1 MDYYYNVA
9 GFLTDE
15 EVHKVWNIVGD
26 ALERQ
31 GYNVDMG
38 ELSIRVYD
46 EELTENIEHCD
57 DDYLSSLSEGKD
69 YDITLTT
76 DDDYGSKVDALV
88 DSMGVTDNE
97 VAITHRRKDL
107 DLL

>member
-9 GFLTDE
+9 GFLNDE
-15 EVHKVWNIVGD
+15 EVHKVWNIVGN

-69 YDITLTT
+69 VDN
-76 DDDYGSKVDALV
+76 DYGSKVDALV

-97 VAITHRRKDL
+97 VSTTHRRKDL

>member
-9 GFLTDE
+9 GFLNDE

-31 GYNVDMG
+31 GYNVDNG

-69 YDITLTT
+69 IDN
-76 DDDYGSKVDALV
+76 DYGSKVDALV
-88 DSMGVTDNE
+88 NSMGVTDQK
-97 VAITHRRKDL
+97 VSITHRRKDL

>member
-1 MDYYYNVA
+1 MDNYYNVA
-9 GFLTDE
+9 GFLNDE

-31 GYNVDMG
+31 GYNVDNG

-69 YDITLTT
+69 VDN
-76 DDDYGSKVDALV
+76 DYGSKVDALV
-88 DSMGVTDNE
+88 DSMGVTDKE
-97 VAITHRRKDL
+97 VSTTHRRKDL

>member
-9 GFLTDE
+9 GFLNDE

-69 YDITLTT
+69 VDN
-76 DDDYGSKVDALV
+76 DYGSKVDALV

-97 VAITHRRKDL
+97 VSTTHRRKDL

>member
-9 GFLTDE
+9 GFLNDE
-15 EVHKVWNIVGD
+15 EVHKVWNIVGN

-69 YDITLTT
+69 IDN
-76 DDDYGSKVDALV
+76 DYGSKVDALV

-97 VAITHRRKDL
+97 VSTTHRRKDL

>member
-9 GFLTDE
+9 GFLNDE
-15 EVHKVWNIVGD
+15 AVHKVWNIVGD

-46 EELTENIEHCD
+46 EDLTENIEHCD

-69 YDITLTT
+69 VDN
-76 DDDYGSKVDALV
+76 DYGSKVDALV

-97 VAITHRRKDL
+97 VSTTHRRKDL
-107 DLL
+107 DLLE

>member
-69 YDITLTT
+69 IDN
-76 DDDYGSKVDALV
+76 DYGSKVDALV
-88 DSMGVTDNE
+88 DSMGVTDQKANT
-97 VAITHRRKDL
+97 IHRRKDL

>member
-1 MDYYYNVA
+1 MDNYYNVA
-9 GFLTDE
+9 GFLNDE
-15 EVHKVWNIVGD
+15 EVHKVWNIVGN

-31 GYNVDMG
+31 GYNVDNG

-69 YDITLTT
+69 IDN
-76 DDDYGSKVDALV
+76 DYGSKVDALV

-97 VAITHRRKDL
+97 VSITHRRKDL

>member
-9 GFLTDE
+9 GFLNDE

-69 YDITLTT
+69 IDN
-76 DDDYGSKVDALV
+76 DYGSKVDALV
-88 DSMGVTDNE
+88 DSMGVTDKE
-97 VAITHRRKDL
+97 VSTTHRRKDL

>member
-9 GFLTDE
+9 GFLNDE

-31 GYNVDMG
+31 GYNVDNG

-46 EELTENIEHCD
+46 EELIENIEHCD

-69 YDITLTT
+69 IDN
-76 DDDYGSKVDALV
+76 DYGSKVDALV

-97 VAITHRRKDL
+97 VSTTHRRKDL

>member
-9 GFLTDE
+9 GFLNDE

-46 EELTENIEHCD
+46 EDLTENIEHCD

-69 YDITLTT
+69 VDN
-76 DDDYGSKVDALV
+76 DYGSKVDALV
-88 DSMGVTDNE
+88 DSMGVTNNE
-97 VAITHRRKDL
+97 VSTTHRRKDL

>member
-9 GFLTDE
+9 GFLNDE
-15 EVHKVWNIVGD
+15 EVHKVWNIVGN

-31 GYNVDMG
+31 GYNVDNG

-69 YDITLTT
+69 IDN
-76 DDDYGSKVDALV
+76 DYGSKVDALV
-88 DSMGVTDNE
+88 NSMSVTDKE
-97 VAITHRRKDL
+97 VSTTHRRKDL

>member
-9 GFLTDE
+9 GFLNDE
-15 EVHKVWNIVGD
+15 EVHKVWNIVGN

-69 YDITLTT
+69 IDN
-76 DDDYGSKVDALV
+76 DYGSKIDALV

-97 VAITHRRKDL
+97 VSTTHRRKDL

>member
-1 MDYYYNVA
+1 MDYYYNIA
-9 GFLTDE
+9 GFLNDE
-15 EVHKVWNIVGD
+15 EVHKVWNIVGN

-31 GYNVDMG
+31 GYNVDNG

-57 DDYLSSLSEGKD
+57 YDYLSSLSEDKE
-69 YDITLTT
+69 T
-76 DDDYGSKVDALV
+76 DNMS
-88 DSMGVTDNE
+88 VTDKE
-97 VAITHRRKDL
+97 VSTTHRRKDL

>member
-1 MDYYYNVA
+1 MDNYYNLA
-9 GFLTDE
+9 GFLNDE
-15 EVHKVWNIVGD
+15 EVHKVWNIVGN

-31 GYNVDMG
+31 GYNVDNG

-69 YDITLTT
+69 NDNM
-76 DDDYGSKVDALV
+76 S
-88 DSMGVTDNE
+88 VTAKE
-97 VAITHRRKDL
+97 VSTTHRRKDL

>member
-1 MDYYYNVA
+1 MDNYYNVA
-9 GFLTDE
+9 GFLNDE

-46 EELTENIEHCD
+46 EDLTENIEHCD

-69 YDITLTT
+69 IDN
-76 DDDYGSKVDALV
+76 DYGSKVDALV
-88 DSMGVTDNE
+88 NSMGVTDKE
-97 VAITHRRKDL
+97 VSTTHRRKDL

>member
-9 GFLTDE
+9 GFLNDE

-31 GYNVDMG
+31 GYNVDNG

-69 YDITLTT
+69 VDN
-76 DDDYGSKVDALV
+76 DYGSKVDALV

-97 VAITHRRKDL
+97 VSTTHRRKDL

>member
-1 MDYYYNVA
+1 MDNYYNLA
-9 GFLTDE
+9 GFLNDE
-15 EVHKVWNIVGD
+15 EVHKVWNIVGN

-31 GYNVDMG
+31 GYNVDNG

-69 YDITLTT
+69 IDN
-76 DDDYGSKVDALV
+76 DYGSKVDALV
-88 DSMGVTDNE
+88 NSMGVTDKE
-97 VAITHRRKDL
+97 VSTTHRRKDL

>member
-1 MDYYYNVA
+1 MDNYYNVA
-9 GFLTDE
+9 GFLNDE
-15 EVHKVWNIVGD
+15 EVHKVWNIVGN

-69 YDITLTT
+69 IDN
-76 DDDYGSKVDALV
+76 DYGSKVDALV

-97 VAITHRRKDL
+97 VSTTHRRKDL

>member
-1 MDYYYNVA
+1 MDNYYNVA
-9 GFLTDE
+9 GFLNDE

-31 GYNVDMG
+31 GYNVDNG

-69 YDITLTT
+69 IDN
-76 DDDYGSKVDALV
+76 DYGSKVDALV
-88 DSMGVTDNE
+88 NSMGVTDNE
-97 VAITHRRKDL
+97 VSTTHRRKDL

>member
-1 MDYYYNVA
+1 MDNYYNVA
-9 GFLTDE
+9 GFLNDE
-15 EVHKVWNIVGD
+15 EVHKVWNIVGN

-31 GYNVDMG
+31 GYNVDNG

-69 YDITLTT
+69 VDN
-76 DDDYGSKVDALV
+76 DYGSKVDALV

-97 VAITHRRKDL
+97 AVSYTHLTLPTNREV
-107 DLL
+107 

>member
-9 GFLTDE
+9 GFLNDE
-15 EVHKVWNIVGD
+15 EVQKVWNIVGN

-46 EELTENIEHCD
+46 EDLTENIEHCD

-69 YDITLTT
+69 VDN
-76 DDDYGSKVDALV
+76 DYGSKVDALV
-88 DSMGVTDNE
+88 DSMGVTDEE
-97 VAITHRRKDL
+97 VSTTHRRKDL

>member
-46 EELTENIEHCD
+46 EELTENIEHCN

-69 YDITLTT
+69 IDN
-76 DDDYGSKVDALV
+76 DYGSKVDALV

-97 VAITHRRKDL
+97 VSTTHRRKDL